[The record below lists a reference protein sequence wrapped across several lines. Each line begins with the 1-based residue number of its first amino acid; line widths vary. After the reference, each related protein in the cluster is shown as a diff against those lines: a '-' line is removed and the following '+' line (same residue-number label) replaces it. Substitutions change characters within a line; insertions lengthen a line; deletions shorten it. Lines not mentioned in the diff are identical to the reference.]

1 MHWRSVILS
10 SVLAAVFLTA
20 ACRGTT
26 PTSPSSPVLLP
37 PQSPTSS
44 ASCDVTKAQWAIGEP
59 ASDELLERARVA
71 AGASSTRLIRPN
83 QPITL
88 EYRGSRLNLWLDARD
103 IVTAVLCG

>member
-1 MHWRSVILS
+1 MIFGYFPARR
-10 SVLAAVFLTA
+10 AAQLDPNEA
-20 ACRGTT
+20 LR
-26 PTSPSSPVLLP
+26 PSTPVLLP